1 MEGNKP
7 WYKGKVWYFLNSLK
21 LTLFVLIT
29 LAVVSILGTVVEQNQ
44 PVENYIAAYGEK
56 WTRALLYV
64 RANDL
69 FHSWWFLALL
79 TLLAINIIVC
89 TFERFPPKW
98 KSLLNHKP
106 EGKFDPN
113 LISRFSNNQT
123 VTVEAGSDEVK
134 GRIEAALRKK
144 KFKFVTLGE
153 KGDWSLYAWK
163 GAVGRLGSDF
173 THISLLLILLGA
185 IVGSFAGFKDYRAI
199 YVGGTLSLPNTDFEL
214 KLENFWIDYYESGQI
229 RQYNSLLS
237 VIENGKEVMKKQIWV
252 NEPLY
257 YKGVRFYQSS
267 YGMAWSKVADARIAL
282 KKKNK
287 DEHEEPVIIPWETL
301 TKIPNSKYSAK
312 VVGYAADFAYDEKTN
327 QVYSK
332 SPEADNPAVKLEV
345 YEGDRLVSTPWVFM
359 KYPGIFPA
367 IPNADDDLVFVTFRP
382 TMYSGLSVNKD
393 PGTNIVWAGSI
404 VMGLGFYLAF
414 FVYHRRIWI
423 QVRNSGNST
432 EVRAGGIINKNNFV
446 IERELKEIMD
456 SASTD

>member
-21 LTLFVLIT
+21 LTLFILIT

-44 PVENYIAAYGEK
+44 PVENYLAAYGEK
-56 WTRALLYV
+56 WTRFLLYLN
-64 RANDL
+64 ADDM

-106 EGKFDPN
+106 EGKFDPKF
-113 LISRFSNNQT
+113 IDRFSNNQT
-123 VTVEAGSDEVK
+123 VSVDAGSDAVK
-134 GRIEAALRKK
+134 ERIEASLKKK
-144 KFKFVTLGE
+144 KFKFVVLGE
-153 KGDWSLYAWK
+153 SGDWSLYAWK

-185 IVGSFAGFKDYRAI
+185 IVGSFAGYKDYRAV
-199 YVGGTLSLPNTDFEL
+199 YVGDVLSLPKTDFDL
-214 KLENFWIDYYESGQI
+214 KLEKFWIEYYDSGQI

-237 VIENGKEVMKKQIWV
+237 VIENGKEVMQKQIWV

-267 YGMAWSKVADARIAL
+267 YGMAWSKVEDARIAL

-287 DEHEEPVIIPWETL
+287 DAHEEPVIIPWETV
-301 TKIPNSKYSAK
+301 TKIPGSKYSAK
-312 VVGYAADFAYDEKTN
+312 VVGYAADFAFDEKTN

-332 SPEADNPAVKLEV
+332 SPEAENPAVKLEV

-367 IPNADDDLVFVTFRP
+367 IPNSDEDLVFVTFKP
-382 TMYSGLSVNKD
+382 TMYSGLSINKD

-414 FVYHRRIWI
+414 FVFHRRIWI
-423 QVRNSGNST
+423 QVRNSGRST
-432 EVRAGGIINKNNFV
+432 EVKLGGMINKNNFV
-446 IERELKEIMD
+446 LERELKEIID

>member
-1 MEGNKP
+1 MEGTKP

-29 LAVVSILGTVVEQNQ
+29 LAVVSIFGTIVEQNQ
-44 PVENYIAAYGEK
+44 PVENYIKAYGEK
-56 WTRALLYV
+56 WTKVLLYV
-64 RANDL
+64 HAEDL

-106 EGKFDPN
+106 EGPFESR
-113 LISRFSNNQT
+113 LIDRFSNSQT
-123 VTVEAGSDEVK
+123 VTVSDGADSVK
-134 GRIEAALRKK
+134 DKVEAALKKK
-144 KFKFVTLGE
+144 KFKFVTFGS
-153 KGDWSLYAWK
+153 KGDWSVYAWK
-163 GAVGRLGSDF
+163 GAIGRLGSDF

-185 IVGSFAGFKDYRAI
+185 IVGSFAGYKDFRAI
-199 YVGGTLSLPNTDFEL
+199 FVGGTLSLPKADFDL
-214 KLENFWIDYYESGQI
+214 RLDKFWIEYYDSGQI
-229 RQYNSLLS
+229 KQYNSLLT
-237 VIENGKEVMKKQIWV
+237 VIENGKEVMQKQIWV

-287 DEHEEPVIIPWETL
+287 DKPEEQVIVPWDTL
-301 TKIPNSKYSAK
+301 TKIPNSKYSVK

-332 SPEADNPAVKLEV
+332 SAEADNPAVKLEV
-345 YEGDRLVSTPWVFM
+345 YEGDKLVSTPWLFM

-367 IPNADDDLVFVTFRP
+367 IPNSNDDIVFITFKP

-404 VMGLGFYLAF
+404 VMGIGFYLAF
-414 FVYHRRIWI
+414 FIYHRRLWI
-423 QVRNSGNST
+423 NVKDSGKST
-432 EVRAGGIINKNNFV
+432 ELKLGGMINKNNFV
-446 IERELKEIMD
+446 LERELNDIVD
-456 SASTD
+456 SVKTD

>member
-44 PVENYIAAYGEK
+44 PVENYLSAYGEK
-56 WTRALLYV
+56 WTGFLLYV

-106 EGKFDPN
+106 EGKFDSK
-113 LISRFSNNQT
+113 LIDRFSNNQT
-123 VTVEAGSDEVK
+123 VSVAAGSDAVK
-134 GRIEAALRKK
+134 ERIEAALKKK
-144 KFKFVTLGE
+144 KFKSVTLGA

-163 GAVGRLGSDF
+163 GAAGRLGSDF

-185 IVGSFAGFKDYRAI
+185 IVGSFAGYKDYRAV
-199 YVGGTLSLPNTDFEL
+199 YVGGVLSLPKTDFDV
-214 KLENFWIDYYESGQI
+214 KLEKFWIDYYESGQI

-237 VIENGKEVMKKQIWV
+237 VIENGKEVMQKQIWV

-267 YGMAWSKVADARIAL
+267 YGMAWSKVEDARIAL
-282 KKKNK
+282 KRKNK
-287 DEHEEPVIIPWETL
+287 ETHEEPVIIPWETV
-301 TKIPNSKYSAK
+301 TKIPGSKYSVK
-312 VVGYAADFAYDEKTN
+312 VVGYAADFAYDEKSG

-332 SPEADNPAVKLEV
+332 SPDADNPAVKLEV
-345 YEGDRLVSTPWVFM
+345 YEGDKLISTPWVFM

-367 IPNADDDLVFVTFRP
+367 IPNADEDLVFVTFKP
-382 TMYSGLSVNKD
+382 TMYSGLSINKD

-404 VMGLGFYLAF
+404 VMGIGFYLAF
-414 FVYHRRIWI
+414 FVFHRRIWI
-423 QVRNSGNST
+423 QVKESGNST
-432 EVRAGGIINKNNFV
+432 EVKLGGMINKNNFV
-446 IERELKEIMD
+446 LEKELKEIAD